1 MTALGPRWVVVH
13 QARDIALDGWCAVR
27 LSTVR
32 KVVVSTPD
40 SFIARAMRWAGQ
52 EAEPVDLDPS
62 STDHLLR
69 SAARHPLVALH
80 HEHFSPT
87 SCWIGQVQRVS
98 GKYVHLREID
108 TEAVW
113 TDIIKHR
120 RKTLTLIE
128 VGNLYNQAL
137 TAFARKSDDVE

>member
-13 QARDIALDGWCAVR
+13 QARDIALDGWCAIR
-27 LSTVR
+27 LTTVR
-32 KVVVSTPD
+32 KVVVSAAD
-40 SFIARAMRWAGQ
+40 SFIARAMSWAGQ

-62 STDHLLR
+62 STDGLLR

-80 HEHFSPT
+80 HEHFSPV

-113 TDIIKHR
+113 IDTVKHR
-120 RKTLTLIE
+120 RKTLTRIE
-128 VGNLYNQAL
+128 VGDLYGQAL
-137 TAFARKSDDVE
+137 AAFAREPDER